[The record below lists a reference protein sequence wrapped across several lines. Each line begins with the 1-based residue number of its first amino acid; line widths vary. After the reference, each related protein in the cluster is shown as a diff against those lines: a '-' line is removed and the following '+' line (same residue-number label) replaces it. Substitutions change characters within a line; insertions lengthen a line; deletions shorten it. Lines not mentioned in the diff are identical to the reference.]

1 MKHALNFKLI
11 ALVALWGASAAL
23 PAAAGDERDGQHD
36 FDFNN
41 GVWHTHIKRILD
53 PLTGAT
59 HSIDLNGTVT
69 ARKVWGGKAVLEEIE
84 TTGPNGPWGGLTLF
98 TYNPKAHQW
107 NQTFVNKEDGM
118 VTAPL
123 IGSFKDGR
131 GELITQ
137 DTREGHSVLIRGV
150 WSDIKPDSHHFE
162 ESFSED
168 SGRTWKPVL
177 IADLTR
183 ERP

>member
-1 MKHALNFKLI
+1 MMHATKLHLI
-11 ALVALWGASAAL
+11 AWAVALSVAAAM
-23 PAAAGDERDGQHD
+23 PAAAAEERDGQHD

-53 PLTGAT
+53 PLSGGT
-59 HSIDLNGTVT
+59 HSIELTGTVT
-69 ARKVWGGKAVLEEIE
+69 TRPVWGGKAVLEEIE
-84 TTGPNGPWGGLTLF
+84 TTGPKGPWGGMTLF
-98 TYNPKAHQW
+98 TYNPGAHQW
-107 NQTFVNKEDGM
+107 YQTFVNKSDGM

-137 DTREGHSVLIRGV
+137 DTREGRSVLIRGV
-150 WSDIKPDSHHFE
+150 WSDIKPESHHFE
-162 ESFSED
+162 ESFSD
-168 SGRTWKPVL
+168 DNGRTWKPVL

-183 ERP
+183 